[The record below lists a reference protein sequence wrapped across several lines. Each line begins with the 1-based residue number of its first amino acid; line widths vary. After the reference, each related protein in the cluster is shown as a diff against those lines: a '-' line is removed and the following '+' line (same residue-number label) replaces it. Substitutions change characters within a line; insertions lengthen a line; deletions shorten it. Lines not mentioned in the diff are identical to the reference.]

1 VPPPPAPPPES
12 LAPAVVIA
20 YVLADLAIILIAA
33 RIVGGLFARLGQPRI
48 VGEIIAGIVIGPTVL
63 GGHLATSAI
72 TALDRP
78 AANGSGL
85 VNKLYPLQAFSFLS
99 LLGSLALVLF
109 MFLVGLEVQQRYL
122 KGRGRQIAVVA
133 LAVVAVP
140 GQEAL
145 AHMVVEPADVAVKV
159 LGDAGVRLERV
170 HEVLVV
176 TLEDEPGALGRYCRR
191 LADAGINLEA
201 VYLAGEEDG
210 SKQLV
215 LSVSDLEAA
224 RGIRPGP

>member
-1 VPPPPAPPPES
+1 MLTELV
-12 LAPAVVIA
+12 
-20 YVLADLAIILIAA
+20 
-33 RIVGGLFARLGQPRI
+33 ARLEHRPGALAAL
-48 VGEIIAGIVIGPTVL
+48 GE
-63 GGHLATSAI
+63 
-72 TALDRP
+72 
-78 AANGSGL
+78 
-85 VNKLYPLQAFSFLS
+85 
-99 LLGSLALVLF
+99 LLGSNDVD
-109 MFLVGLEVQQRYL
+109 
-122 KGRGRQIAVVA
+122 IVA

>member
-1 VPPPPAPPPES
+1 VRRPHEKE
-12 LAPAVVIA
+12 VVE
-20 YVLADLAIILIAA
+20 VLTEL
-33 RIVGGLFARLGQPRI
+33 VARLEHRPGALAAL
-48 VGEIIAGIVIGPTVL
+48 GE
-63 GGHLATSAI
+63 
-72 TALDRP
+72 
-78 AANGSGL
+78 
-85 VNKLYPLQAFSFLS
+85 
-99 LLGSLALVLF
+99 LLGSNDVD
-109 MFLVGLEVQQRYL
+109 
-122 KGRGRQIAVVA
+122 IVA